1 MKTLQEIQD
10 NYLAIDFF
18 LSMSCNK
25 DCHYCTSYTLEMRNL
40 TVDMDFLK
48 QTLEYFKNYKIRIC
62 LLGGEPGLI
71 KNLDKVIAEIKKYP
85 NFVCSVLSNS
95 FVRKRYP
102 EVLEDKEI
110 LYVEHNIEDF
120 YKHEVKM
127 SGNFDFVPENDMN
140 NFNVVVKTPNYFK
153 YKQFHPEVIKKLDH
167 KNTMWKEFNG
177 RSPDFTDVIQADEID
192 RKLCASFP
200 MVPVIDFEERHIVH
214 CSKKF
219 ANNKELSKTFE
230 LTQENV
236 DKMMN
241 FQLFK
246 YENYCKTCT
255 EFVPPKGHFPMR
267 KYSKVL
273 TNKVLT
279 ESERLQDELEPI
291 DD

>member
-48 QTLEYFKNYKIRIC
+48 RTLDYFKNYKIRIC

-71 KNLDKVIAEIKKYP
+71 KNLDDVINEIKKYP

-95 FVRKRYP
+95 FIRKRYP
-102 EVLEDKEI
+102 HILEDKEI
-110 LYVEHNIEDF
+110 LYVEHNILDF
-120 YKHEVKM
+120 YEKEVKM
-127 SGNFDFVPENDMN
+127 LGNFDFVPENDKN
-140 NFNVVVKTPNYFK
+140 NYNVVVKTPNYYK
-153 YKQFHPEVIKKLDH
+153 YKDNHPEVLKKLDH
-167 KNTMWKEFNG
+167 KNTMWKAFNG
-177 RSPDFTDVIQADEID
+177 RSKEFTDVIQADEID
-192 RKLCASFP
+192 RKMCAAFP
-200 MVPVIDFEERHIVH
+200 MVPVIDFEKKHIVH

-236 DKMMN
+236 DKMMT
-241 FQLFK
+241 FKLFK
-246 YENYCKTCT
+246 YEKYCETCT
-255 EFVPPKGHFPMR
+255 EFVQPKGHFPMR
-267 KYSKVL
+267 KYAKVI
-273 TNKVLT
+273 T
-279 ESERLQDELEPI
+279 ESERLQEELEPI
-291 DD
+291 YD

>member
-1 MKTLQEIQD
+1 MKTLREIQD

-48 QTLEYFKNYKIRIC
+48 RTLDYFKNYKIRIC

-71 KNLDKVIAEIKKYP
+71 KNLDDVINEIKKYP

-95 FVRKRYP
+95 FIRKRYP
-102 EVLEDKEI
+102 HILEDKEI
-110 LYVEHNIEDF
+110 LYVEHNILDF
-120 YKHEVKM
+120 YENEVKKL
-127 SGNFDFVPENDMN
+127 GNFDFVPENDMN
-140 NFNVVVKTPNYFK
+140 NYNVVLKTPNYLK
-153 YKQFHPEVIKKLDH
+153 YKDNHKEVIEKLNH
-167 KNTMWKEFNG
+167 KNTMWKAFNG
-177 RSPDFTDVIQADEID
+177 RSKEFTDVIQADEID
-192 RKLCASFP
+192 RKMCASFP
-200 MVPVIDFEERHIVH
+200 MVPVIDFEKKKIIH

-219 ANNKELSKTFE
+219 ANNTELSRMFE

-246 YENYCKTCT
+246 YESYCKTCT
-255 EFVPPKGHFPMR
+255 EWVPPKGHFPMR
-267 KYSKVL
+267 KYA
-273 TNKVLT
+273 KVLT

-291 DD
+291 ND

>member
-48 QTLEYFKNYKIRIC
+48 STLEKLKNYKIRIC

-110 LYVEHNIEDF
+110 LYVEHNILDF
-120 YKHEVKM
+120 YEDEVKM
-127 SGNFDFVPENDMN
+127 LGNFDFIPENDMN
-140 NFNVVVKTPNYFK
+140 NYNVVLKSPNYFK
-153 YKQFHPEVIKKLDH
+153 YKDNHKEVIEKLNH

-177 RSPDFTDVIQADEID
+177 RSKEFTDVIQADEID
-192 RKLCASFP
+192 RKMCASFP
-200 MVPVIDFEERHIVH
+200 MVPVIDFEKKHIVH

-219 ANNKELSKTFE
+219 ANNKELSKTFA

-241 FQLFK
+241 FRLFK

-255 EFVPPKGHFPMR
+255 EWVQPKGHFPMR
-267 KYSKVL
+267 KYAKL
-273 TNKVLT
+273 LN
-279 ESERLQDELEPI
+279 D
-291 DD
+291 

>member
-40 TVDMDFLK
+40 TVDMVFLK

-71 KNLDKVIAEIKKYP
+71 KNLDDVINEIKKYP

-95 FVRKRYP
+95 FIRKRYP
-102 EVLEDKEI
+102 HILEDKDI
-110 LYVEHNIEDF
+110 LYVEHNILDF
-120 YKHEVKM
+120 YENEVKM
-127 SGNFDFVPENDMN
+127 LGNFDFVPENDKN
-140 NFNVVVKTPNYFK
+140 NYNVVVRTPNYYK
-153 YKQFHPEVIKKLDH
+153 YKDNHPEVLKKLDH
-167 KNTMWKEFNG
+167 KNTMWKAFNG
-177 RSPDFTDVIQADEID
+177 RSKEFTDVIQADEID
-192 RKLCASFP
+192 RKMCAAFP
-200 MVPVIDFEERHIVH
+200 MVPVIDFEKKHIVH

-236 DKMMN
+236 DKMMT
-241 FQLFK
+241 FKLFK
-246 YENYCKTCT
+246 YEKYCETCT
-255 EFVPPKGHFPMR
+255 EFVQPKGHFPMR
-267 KYSKVL
+267 KYA
-273 TNKVLT
+273 KVLT
-279 ESERLQDELEPI
+279 ESERLQEELEPI
-291 DD
+291 YD

>member
-18 LSMSCNK
+18 MSMSCNK
-25 DCHYCTSYTLEMRNL
+25 DCWYCTSYTLEMRNL
-40 TVDMDFLK
+40 TVDMNFLK
-48 QTLEYFKNYKIRIC
+48 STLEKLKNYKIRIC

-95 FVRKRYP
+95 FIRKRYP

-110 LYVEHNIEDF
+110 LYVEHNILDF
-120 YKHEVKM
+120 YEDEVKM
-127 SGNFDFVPENDMN
+127 LGNFDFVPENDMN
-140 NFNVVVKTPNYFK
+140 NYNVVVKTPNYFK
-153 YKQFHPEVIKKLDH
+153 YKDNHKEIIEKLNH

-177 RSPDFTDVIQADEID
+177 RSKEFTDVIQADEID
-192 RKLCASFP
+192 RKMCASFP
-200 MVPVIDFEERHIVH
+200 MVPVIDFEKKVIVH

-219 ANNKELSKTFE
+219 ANNNELSKEFE

-241 FQLFK
+241 YRLFK

-255 EFVPPKGHFPMR
+255 EWVQPKGHFPMR
-267 KYSKVL
+267 KYAKVL
-273 TNKVLT
+273 N
-279 ESERLQDELEPI
+279 D
-291 DD
+291 